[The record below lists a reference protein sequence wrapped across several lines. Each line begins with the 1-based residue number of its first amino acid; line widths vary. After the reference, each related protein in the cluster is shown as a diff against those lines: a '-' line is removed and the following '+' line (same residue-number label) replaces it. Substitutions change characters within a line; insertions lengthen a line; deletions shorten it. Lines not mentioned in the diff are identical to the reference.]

1 MINENEIP
9 KTLQEAIIYFSNPD
23 VALDFAVSIR
33 WPDGV
38 KCPRCGSCRVS
49 FTAKRRV
56 WTCEDCPKRQQFSV
70 KVGTIMEDSPL
81 PLDKWLTAIW
91 LISSA
96 KNGISS
102 YEIHRALGITQKTA
116 WFLSHRI
123 RLALQSGSLEKM
135 SGEVEADETYIG
147 GKARSMNAKQK
158 RKRGRGTGGTG
169 KAIVMGLLQRH
180 AKGSKVRV
188 KHVQNA
194 KRPTVQGEIRQHV
207 QPGSQVFTDALRS
220 YNGLERDYIHQ
231 AIDHAV
237 CYAKGKVHTNGLE
250 NFWCLLKRCLRGT
263 HVSIEPF
270 HLFRYLDEEAFRF
283 NNRTDKDGGRF
294 LKAVDGMAGRRVT
307 YRQLI
312 GKCAR
317 MNMQNATESRK
328 ARLEIWQ
335 SKRQQ

>member
-1 MINENEIP
+1 
-9 KTLQEAIIYFSNPD
+9 
-23 VALDFAVSIR
+23 
-33 WPDGV
+33 
-38 KCPRCGSCRVS
+38 
-49 FTAKRRV
+49 
-56 WTCEDCPKRQQFSV
+56 
-70 KVGTIMEDSPL
+70 
-81 PLDKWLTAIW
+81 
-91 LISSA
+91 
-96 KNGISS
+96 
-102 YEIHRALGITQKTA
+102 
-116 WFLSHRI
+116 
-123 RLALQSGSLEKM
+123 M

-158 RKRGRGTGGTG
+158 RKRGRGTGGIG

-188 KHVQNA
+188 KHIPNA

-237 CYAKGKVHTNGLE
+237 CYAKGNVHTNGLE

-263 HVSIEPF
+263 HVSVEPF

-283 NNRTDKDGGRF
+283 NNRSDKDGERF

-307 YRQLI
+307 YRHLI
-312 GKCAR
+312 GE
-317 MNMQNATESRK
+317 NEPG
-328 ARLEIWQ
+328 
-335 SKRQQ
+335 

>member
-9 KTLQEAIIYFSNPD
+9 KTLQEAIIYFSDPD
-23 VALDFAVSIR
+23 VALNFAVSIR

-38 KCPRCGSCRVS
+38 KCPRCGSSHIS

-81 PLDKWLTAIW
+81 KLDKWLTAIW

-102 YEIHRALGITQKTA
+102 YEIHRALGISQKTA
-116 WFLSHRI
+116 WFLGHRI

-135 SGEVEADETYIG
+135 SGEVEVYDTDID

-180 AKGSKVRV
+180 AKGSKARA

-194 KRPTVQGEIRQHV
+194 KRPTVQVEIRENV
-207 QPGSQVFTDALRS
+207 QTGSQVFTDALRS

-231 AIDHAV
+231 AIDHAL
-237 CYAKGKVHTNGLE
+237 CYAKGKVHANGLE
-250 NFWCLLKRCLRGT
+250 NFWCLLKRCFRGT
-263 HVSIEPF
+263 HVSVEPF
-270 HLFRYLDEEAFRF
+270 HLFCYMDEEAFRF
-283 NNRTDKDGGRF
+283 NDRTDKDGERF
-294 LKAVDGMAGRRVT
+294 LKAIDGMAGRRLT

-312 GKCAR
+312 GS
-317 MNMQNATESRK
+317 NEPG
-328 ARLEIWQ
+328 
-335 SKRQQ
+335 